1 LNTAFEIAKRISFY
15 KQKNYTRFIVR
26 LSIAATA
33 ISVAAILLT
42 FSIVNG
48 FQSTISSKLY
58 TFWGHIQISA
68 VDGANLKEDSQVIK
82 NIQTIPNIQSASAF
96 LNQTMVLGKDIE
108 IEGLNA
114 KGIADFTNI
123 PNLIQGR
130 LIQKNSQTSAKEI
143 VLSKNIAAKLNI
155 AIGDQVRLYFF
166 QKNQVQE
173 RKLTVVGLFH
183 SGIEEYDLKNVFVDI
198 HLLQQLMQ
206 DPTAITGYQ
215 INVKD
220 LNKIAET
227 QIDIQ
232 SKLPDNWVGSASSD
246 LYPQLFDWIQ
256 VQNIN
261 RNITIVIMLLIAVVN
276 LITCLLILLLER
288 IPMIGSLNAMGATN
302 TMIQKVFLYQASFI
316 AWIGIGLGVLIG
328 LGLSLLQLKF
338 QWIHLDES
346 AYLIDVL
353 PIQIQPLQVVG
364 VIFGTAIIC
373 YLSFLLPTIWIKK
386 ISPAKAIIPVA
397 TAAFKDSAAPYF
409 GIVIGS
415 VINDKMGGRIP
426 FDSLPITNMP
436 SLAKA
441 VVCIDFPSSTAP

>member
-1 LNTAFEIAKRISFY
+1 MNTAFEIAKRISFY

-68 VDGANLKEDSQVIK
+68 VDGANLKEDSQVMK

-232 SKLPDNWVGSASSD
+232 SKLPDNWVGSASSA

-338 QWIHLDES
+338 QWIQLDES

-353 PIQIQPLQVVG
+353 PIQIQPLQVIG
-364 VIFGTAIIC
+364 VIFGTAMVS

-386 ISPAKAIIPVA
+386 ISPAKAIR
-397 TAAFKDSAAPYF
+397 F
-409 GIVIGS
+409 
-415 VINDKMGGRIP
+415 N
-426 FDSLPITNMP
+426 
-436 SLAKA
+436 
-441 VVCIDFPSSTAP
+441 

>member
-1 LNTAFEIAKRISFY
+1 MNTAFEIAKRISFY

-26 LSIAATA
+26 LSIVATA

-58 TFWGHIQISA
+58 SFWGHIQISA
-68 VDGANLKEDSQVIK
+68 VNSTNLKEDSLVAK
-82 NIQTIPNIQSASAF
+82 NIKKISNIQSASAF
-96 LNQTMVLGKDIE
+96 LNQTMVLAKDVE

-114 KGIADFTNI
+114 KGIADFTSI

-130 LIQKNSQTSAKEI
+130 LIQSNGQSPSKEI
-143 VLSKNIAAKLNI
+143 ILSKNIATKLKI
-155 AIGDQVRLYFF
+155 VIGDQVSLYFF
-166 QKNQVQE
+166 QNDQVQE

-198 HLLQQLMQ
+198 QLLQQMIQ
-206 DPTAITGYQ
+206 APTVVTGYQ
-215 INVKD
+215 INLKD
-220 LNKIAET
+220 LSKIAET
-227 QIDIQ
+227 QNEIQ
-232 SKLPDNWVGSASSD
+232 SILPENWVNSASAN

-261 RNITIVIMLLIAVVN
+261 RNITIIIMLLIAVVN

-288 IPMIGSLNAMGATN
+288 IPMIGSLNAMGATHA
-302 TMIQKVFLYQASFI
+302 MIQKVFLYQASFI
-316 AWIGIGLGVLIG
+316 ALVGIGLGVFIG
-328 LGLSLLQLKF
+328 LGLSILQLKF

-364 VIFGTAIIC
+364 VIFGTAIVC

-386 ISPAKAIIPVA
+386 ISPAKAI
-397 TAAFKDSAAPYF
+397 
-409 GIVIGS
+409 
-415 VINDKMGGRIP
+415 R
-426 FDSLPITNMP
+426 FD
-436 SLAKA
+436 
-441 VVCIDFPSSTAP
+441 

>member
-58 TFWGHIQISA
+58 SFWGHIQISA
-68 VDGANLKEDSQVIK
+68 VNGANLKDDPQVAKKIK
-82 NIQTIPNIQSASAF
+82 SISNVQSASAF
-96 LNQTMVLGKDIE
+96 LNQTMVLAKDVE
-108 IEGLNA
+108 IEGINA
-114 KGIADFTNI
+114 KGIADFTSI

-130 LIQKNSQTSAKEI
+130 LIQRTAQSPSKEI
-143 VLSKNIAAKLNI
+143 VLSKNIATKLKMV
-155 AIGDQVRLYFF
+155 IGDQVSLYFF
-166 QKNQVQE
+166 QNNQVQE

-198 HLLQQLMQ
+198 QLLQQMIQ
-206 DPTAITGYQ
+206 TPTAITGYQ
-215 INVKD
+215 INLKD
-220 LNKIAET
+220 LSKIAET
-227 QIDIQ
+227 QNEIQ
-232 SKLPDNWVGSASSD
+232 SILPENWVNSASAN

-261 RNITIVIMLLIAVVN
+261 RNITIIIMLLIAVVN

-288 IPMIGSLNAMGATN
+288 IPMIGSLNAMGATHA
-302 TMIQKVFLYQASFI
+302 MIQKVFLYQASFI
-316 AWIGIGLGVLIG
+316 AWIGIGLGLLIG

-338 QWIHLDES
+338 QWVQLDES
-346 AYLIDVL
+346 AYLIDTL
-353 PIQIQPLQVVG
+353 PIQIQPLQVIG
-364 VIFGTAIIC
+364 VVIGTAIIC

-386 ISPAKAIIPVA
+386 ISPAKAI
-397 TAAFKDSAAPYF
+397 
-409 GIVIGS
+409 
-415 VINDKMGGRIP
+415 R
-426 FDSLPITNMP
+426 FD
-436 SLAKA
+436 
-441 VVCIDFPSSTAP
+441 

>member
-1 LNTAFEIAKRISFY
+1 LTTAFEIAKRISFY

-58 TFWGHIQISA
+58 SFWGHIQVSG
-68 VDGANLKEDSQVIK
+68 VGGSNTKDDPKVSNTIK
-82 NIQTIPNIQSASAF
+82 ATLNVQSASAF
-96 LNQTMVLGKDIE
+96 LNQTMVLAKDLE

-114 KGIADFTNI
+114 KGISDFTSI
-123 PNLIQGR
+123 PNLIKGR
-130 LIQKNSQTSAKEI
+130 LMQRNSESPSKEI
-143 VLSKNIAAKLNI
+143 VLSKIIAAKLNI
-155 AIGDQVRLYFF
+155 VIGDQVSLYFF
-166 QKNQVQE
+166 QNNQVQE
-173 RKLTVVGLFH
+173 RKLIVVGLFH

-198 HLLQQLMQ
+198 QLLQQMIQ
-206 DPTAITGYQ
+206 DPTAISGYQ

-220 LNKIAET
+220 LSKITET
-227 QIDIQ
+227 QNQIQ
-232 SKLPDNWVGSASSD
+232 SVLPDNWVISASTD

-288 IPMIGSLNAMGATN
+288 IPMIGSLTAMGATHA
-302 TMIQKVFLYQASFI
+302 MIRKVFLYQASFI

-328 LGLSLLQLKF
+328 LGLSLLQLQF

-353 PIQIQPLQVVG
+353 PIQIDPLQVIAV
-364 VIFGTAIIC
+364 VIGTAIIC
-373 YLSFLLPTIWIKK
+373 YLSFLLPTIWVKK
-386 ISPAKAIIPVA
+386 ISPAKAI
-397 TAAFKDSAAPYF
+397 
-409 GIVIGS
+409 
-415 VINDKMGGRIP
+415 R
-426 FDSLPITNMP
+426 FD
-436 SLAKA
+436 
-441 VVCIDFPSSTAP
+441 

>member
-1 LNTAFEIAKRISFY
+1 MNTAFEIAKRISFY

-58 TFWGHIQISA
+58 AFWGHIQISA
-68 VDGANLKEDSQVIK
+68 VDGANLKDDSLVIK

-114 KGIADFTNI
+114 KGISDYNNI

-130 LIQKNSQTSAKEI
+130 LIQKNSQSSAKEI

-155 AIGDQVRLYFF
+155 TIGDQVRLYFF

-198 HLLQQLMQ
+198 HLLQQLIQ

-215 INVKD
+215 INVKE
-220 LNKIAET
+220 LSKIAET
-227 QIDIQ
+227 QNDIQ
-232 SKLPDNWVGSASSD
+232 SKLPDNWVCSASTAI
-246 LYPQLFDWIQ
+246 YPQLFDWIQ

-302 TMIQKVFLYQASFI
+302 KMIQKVFLYQASFI
-316 AWIGIGLGVLIG
+316 AWIGIGLGVVIG
-328 LGLSLLQLKF
+328 LGLSFLQLKF
-338 QWIHLDES
+338 QWIQLDES

-353 PIQIQPLQVVG
+353 PIQIQPLQVIG
-364 VIFGTAIIC
+364 VIIGTAIVS

-386 ISPAKAIIPVA
+386 ISPAKAI
-397 TAAFKDSAAPYF
+397 
-409 GIVIGS
+409 
-415 VINDKMGGRIP
+415 R
-426 FDSLPITNMP
+426 FD
-436 SLAKA
+436 
-441 VVCIDFPSSTAP
+441 

>member
-48 FQSTISSKLY
+48 FQSTVSSKLFS
-58 TFWGHIQISA
+58 FWGHIQISS
-68 VDGANLKEDSQVIK
+68 VNGASLNEDAQVAKKIK
-82 NIQTIPNIQSASAF
+82 TIPNIQSASAF
-96 LNQTMVLGKDIE
+96 LNQTMVLAKDIE

-114 KGIADFTNI
+114 KGIADFSSI

-130 LIQKNSQTSAKEI
+130 IIQSDGPSPSKEI
-143 VLSKNIAAKLNI
+143 VLSKNMAAKLHI
-155 AIGDQVRLYFF
+155 AVGDQVRLYFF
-166 QKNQVQE
+166 QNNQVQE
-173 RKLTVVGLFH
+173 RRLSVVGLFH

-198 HLLQQLMQ
+198 HLLQQMTLA
-206 DPTAITGYQ
+206 PTAISGYQ
-215 INVKD
+215 MNVQD
-220 LNKIAET
+220 LSTIAQT
-227 QIDIQ
+227 QMDIQ
-232 SKLPDNWVGSASSD
+232 SNLPENWVASASAD

-261 RNITIVIMLLIAVVN
+261 RNITIIIMLLIAVVN

-288 IPMIGSLNAMGATN
+288 VPMIGSLNAMGATHA
-302 TMIQKVFLYQASFI
+302 MIQKVFMYQASFI

-328 LGLSLLQLKF
+328 LGLSILQLKF
-338 QWIHLDES
+338 QCIQLDES

-353 PIQIQPLQVVG
+353 PIQIQPLQVIG
-364 VIFGTAIIC
+364 VIVGTAIVC

-386 ISPAKAIIPVA
+386 MSPAKAI
-397 TAAFKDSAAPYF
+397 
-409 GIVIGS
+409 
-415 VINDKMGGRIP
+415 R
-426 FDSLPITNMP
+426 FD
-436 SLAKA
+436 
-441 VVCIDFPSSTAP
+441 

>member
-338 QWIHLDES
+338 QWIQLDES

-353 PIQIQPLQVVG
+353 PIQIQPLQVIG
-364 VIFGTAIIC
+364 VIFGTAIVS

-386 ISPAKAIIPVA
+386 ISPAKAIR
-397 TAAFKDSAAPYF
+397 F
-409 GIVIGS
+409 
-415 VINDKMGGRIP
+415 N
-426 FDSLPITNMP
+426 
-436 SLAKA
+436 
-441 VVCIDFPSSTAP
+441 